1 MAGAVIP
8 AGLPWASSNPEAL
21 ASMSQ
26 VWADQLDLL
35 IRSRTPILWI
45 RSLEE
50 ERVEVLLEAAAQRLG
65 GRSLLRWDFIDGL
78 SGAPNRQGEAARNP
92 MAALAS
98 LDGLPEGQGAILLL
112 RDFHRYSDDPGV
124 CRRLRN
130 LASSLRQVPR
140 TLVIT
145 APEWQLPR
153 ELEDCITLLELPLPD
168 AAAIGELLGSIARA
182 SGMPLD
188 AAVLEQLT
196 AACHGLSEQRV
207 RQIAARALARRGC
220 LGGEDLAEVLEEK
233 RQAIAKSEL
242 LEYCP
247 SEATPA
253 DIGGLEALKH
263 WLDQRHRAFSEE
275 AGRYG
280 LPVPRGVLL
289 VGPQG
294 TGKSLTAK
302 AIAHSWGMPLL
313 RLDVGRL
320 FAGLVGASEARTRDM
335 IQRAEAM
342 APCVLWI
349 DEIDKGFGGDP
360 RSDGGT
366 SQRVLA
372 SLLTWMA
379 EKTSAVF
386 VVATANGVEKLPAE
400 LLRKGRFDE
409 IFLLDLPTTEERRA
423 ILDLQLG
430 RRRPAHSIPLEV
442 LADRTEGFSGA
453 ELEQTVIEAMHL
465 AFGENRDFGE
475 ADLITAASQ
484 LVPLSRTAKEQLDG
498 FKQWASSG
506 RARPASRLRG
516 VTNSDAR

>member
-1 MAGAVIP
+1 MTD
-8 AGLPWASSNPEAL
+8 S
-21 ASMSQ
+21 
-26 VWADQLDLL
+26 WADQLDLL
-35 IRSRTPILWI
+35 IRARTPILWI

-50 ERVEVLLEAAAQRLG
+50 ERVETLLEQAGQRLG
-65 GRSLLRWDFIDGL
+65 GRTLLRWDFIDGL
-78 SGAPNRQGEAARNP
+78 SGAPNRSGEAARNP
-92 MAALAS
+92 MAALAC
-98 LDGLPEGQGAILLL
+98 LDPLPPEQGALLVL
-112 RDFHRYSDDPGV
+112 RDFHRYCEDAGV

-130 LASSLRQVPR
+130 LAASLRQAPR

-145 APEWQLPR
+145 APDWSIPR
-153 ELEDCITLLELPLPD
+153 ELEDSITLLDLPLP
-168 AAAIGELLGSIARA
+168 AAEEIRRLLSTIANA
-182 SGMPLD
+182 SGQPL
-188 AAVLEQLT
+188 APGVCEQLT

-207 RQIAARALARRGC
+207 RQLAARALARRGQ
-220 LGGEDLAEVLEEK
+220 LGEADLAEVLEEK

-253 DIGGLEALKH
+253 DIGGLAALKH
-263 WLDQRHRAFSEE
+263 WLEQRHMAFSEE
-275 AGRYG
+275 AMRYG
-280 LPVPRGVLL
+280 LPLPRGVLL

-302 AIAHSWGMPLL
+302 AIAHSWSMPLL

-349 DEIDKGFGGDP
+349 DEIDKGFGGDA

-366 SQRVLA
+366 SQRVLGTV
-372 SLLTWMA
+372 LTWMA

-386 VVATANGVEKLPAE
+386 VVATANGVDKLPAE

-409 IFLLDLPTTEERRA
+409 IFLLDLPSAEERRA
-423 ILDLQLG
+423 ILDLQLR
-430 RRRPAHSIPLEV
+430 RRRPDHSIPLEV
-442 LADRTEGFSGA
+442 LVDRTAGFSGA

-465 AFGENRDFGE
+465 AFAEHREFGE
-475 ADLITAASQ
+475 ADLIAAASQ
-484 LVPLSRTAKEQLDG
+484 VVPLSRTAREQLEAL
-498 FKQWASSG
+498 QIWASSG
-506 RARPASRLRG
+506 RARPASRAG
-516 VTNSDAR
+516 GEP

>member
-1 MAGAVIP
+1 MTD
-8 AGLPWASSNPEAL
+8 S
-21 ASMSQ
+21 
-26 VWADQLDLL
+26 WADQLDLL
-35 IRSRTPILWI
+35 IRARTPILWI

-50 ERVEVLLEAAAQRLG
+50 ERVDGLLEQAAQRLG
-65 GRSLLRWDFIDGL
+65 GRTLLRWDFIDGL
-78 SGAPNRQGEAARNP
+78 SGAPNRGGEAARNP
-92 MAALAS
+92 MAALAC
-98 LDGLPEGQGAILLL
+98 LDPLPPEQGALLVL
-112 RDFHRYSDDPGV
+112 RDFHRYCEDAGV

-130 LASSLRQVPR
+130 LASSLRQAPR

-145 APEWQLPR
+145 APDWAIPR
-153 ELEDCITLLELPLPD
+153 ELEDSITLLDLPLPD
-168 AAAIGELLGSIARA
+168 AEEIRQLLSTIAGA
-182 SGMPLD
+182 SGYPMAP
-188 AAVLEQLT
+188 AVCEQLT

-207 RQIAARALARRGC
+207 RQLAARALARRGQ
-220 LGGEDLAEVLEEK
+220 LGEADLAEVLEEK

-247 SEATPA
+247 SEASPA

-263 WLDQRHRAFSEE
+263 WQEQRPMAFSEE
-275 AGRYG
+275 AMRYG
-280 LPVPRGVLL
+280 LPLPRGVLL

-302 AIAHSWGMPLL
+302 AIAHSWSMPLL

-349 DEIDKGFGGDP
+349 DEIDKGFGGDS

-366 SQRVLA
+366 SQRVLGTV
-372 SLLTWMA
+372 LTWMA

-386 VVATANGVEKLPAE
+386 VVATANGVDKLPAE

-409 IFLLDLPTTEERRA
+409 IFLLDLPSSEERRA
-423 ILDLQLG
+423 ILNLQLR
-430 RRRPAHSIPLEV
+430 RRRPENTIALEV
-442 LADRTEGFSGA
+442 LVDRTVGFSGA

-465 AFGENRDFGE
+465 AFAEQREFGE
-475 ADLITAASQ
+475 ADLIAAASQ
-484 LVPLSRTAKEQLDG
+484 VVPLSRTAREQLEAL
-498 FKQWASSG
+498 QAWASGG
-506 RARPASRLRG
+506 RARPASRGQHRHAG
-516 VTNSDAR
+516 MSGGDVGA

>member
-1 MAGAVIP
+1 MTD
-8 AGLPWASSNPEAL
+8 S
-21 ASMSQ
+21 
-26 VWADQLDLL
+26 WADQLDLL
-35 IRSRTPILWI
+35 IRARTPILWI

-50 ERVEVLLEAAAQRLG
+50 ERVDGLLEQAAQRLG
-65 GRSLLRWDFIDGL
+65 GRTLLRWDFIDGL
-78 SGAPNRQGEAARNP
+78 SGAPNRSGEATRNP
-92 MAALAS
+92 RAALAC
-98 LDGLPEGQGAILLL
+98 LDTLPPEQGALLVL
-112 RDFHRYSDDPGV
+112 RDFHRYCEDAGV

-130 LASSLRQVPR
+130 LASSLRQAPR

-145 APEWQLPR
+145 APDWAIPR
-153 ELEDCITLLELPLPD
+153 ELEDSITLLDLPLPD
-168 AAAIGELLGSIARA
+168 AEEIRQLLSTIAGA
-182 SGMPLD
+182 SGYPMAP
-188 AAVLEQLT
+188 AVCEQLT

-207 RQIAARALARRGC
+207 RQLAARALARRGQ
-220 LGGEDLAEVLEEK
+220 LGEADLAEVLEEK

-247 SEATPA
+247 SEASPA

-263 WLDQRHRAFSEE
+263 WLEQRHMAFSEE
-275 AGRYG
+275 AMRYG
-280 LPVPRGVLL
+280 LPLPRGVLL

-302 AIAHSWGMPLL
+302 AIAHSWSMPLL

-349 DEIDKGFGGDP
+349 DEIDKGFGGDS

-366 SQRVLA
+366 SQRVLGTV
-372 SLLTWMA
+372 LTWMA

-386 VVATANGVEKLPAE
+386 VVATANGVDKLPGE

-409 IFLLDLPTTEERRA
+409 IFLLDLPSADERRS
-423 ILDLQLG
+423 ILDLQLR
-430 RRRPAHSIPLEV
+430 RRRPKHSITLEV
-442 LADRTEGFSGA
+442 LVDRTAGFSGA

-465 AFGENRDFGE
+465 AFAEQREFGE
-475 ADLITAASQ
+475 ADLIAAASQ
-484 LVPLSRTAKEQLDG
+484 VVPLSRTAREQLEAL
-498 FKQWASSG
+498 QTWASGG
-506 RARPASRLRG
+506 RARPASLSNG
-516 VTNSDAR
+516 IPNTSQS

>member
-1 MAGAVIP
+1 MTDSWG
-8 AGLPWASSNPEAL
+8 
-21 ASMSQ
+21 
-26 VWADQLDLL
+26 DQLDLL
-35 IRSRTPILWI
+35 IRARTPILWI

-50 ERVEVLLEAAAQRLG
+50 ERVEALLEQAAQRLG
-65 GRSLLRWDFIDGL
+65 GRTLLRWDLIEGL
-78 SGAPNRQGEAARNP
+78 GGAPNRSGEAARNP
-92 MAALAS
+92 MAALAC
-98 LDGLPEGQGAILLL
+98 LDPLPPEQAAMLVL
-112 RDFHRYSDDPGV
+112 RDFHRYCEDAGV

-130 LASSLRQVPR
+130 LASSLRQAPR

-145 APEWQLPR
+145 APDWSIPR
-153 ELEDCITLLELPLPD
+153 ELEDSITLLDLPLP
-168 AAAIGELLGSIARA
+168 AAEEIRTLLSTIANA
-182 SGMPLD
+182 SGHPLSPGV
-188 AAVLEQLT
+188 AEQLT

-207 RQIAARALARRGC
+207 RQLAARALARRGQ
-220 LGGEDLAEVLEEK
+220 LGEEDLAEVLEEK

-247 SEATPA
+247 SEASPA

-263 WLDQRHRAFSEE
+263 WLEQRHMAFSEE
-275 AGRYG
+275 AMRYG
-280 LPVPRGVLL
+280 LPLPRGVLL

-302 AIAHSWGMPLL
+302 AIAHSWSMPLL

-349 DEIDKGFGGDP
+349 DEIDKGFGGDS

-366 SQRVLA
+366 SQRVLGTV
-372 SLLTWMA
+372 LTWMA

-386 VVATANGVEKLPAE
+386 VVATANGVDKLPAE

-409 IFLLDLPTTEERRA
+409 IFLLDLPSAEERRA

-430 RRRPAHSIPLEV
+430 RRRPSHTIPLDV
-442 LADRTEGFSGA
+442 LVDRTGGFSGA

-465 AFGENRDFGE
+465 AFAEQREFGE
-475 ADLITAASQ
+475 ADLIAAASQ
-484 LVPLSRTAKEQLDG
+484 VVPLSRTAREQLEAL
-498 FKQWASSG
+498 QSWARGG
-506 RARPASRLRG
+506 RARLASAP
-516 VTNSDAR
+516 S

>member
-1 MAGAVIP
+1 MTDSWG
-8 AGLPWASSNPEAL
+8 
-21 ASMSQ
+21 
-26 VWADQLDLL
+26 DQLDLL
-35 IRSRTPILWI
+35 IRARTPILWI

-50 ERVEVLLEAAAQRLG
+50 ERVEALLEQAAQRLG
-65 GRSLLRWDFIDGL
+65 GRTLLRWDFIEGL
-78 SGAPNRQGEAARNP
+78 GGAPNRSGEAARNP
-92 MAALAS
+92 MAALAC
-98 LDGLPEGQGAILLL
+98 LDPLPPEQAAMLVL
-112 RDFHRYSDDPGV
+112 RDFHRYCEDAGV

-130 LASSLRQVPR
+130 LASSLRQAPR

-145 APEWQLPR
+145 APDWSIPR
-153 ELEDCITLLELPLPD
+153 ELEDSITLLDLPLP
-168 AAAIGELLGSIARA
+168 AAEEIRTLLSTIANA
-182 SGMPLD
+182 SGHPLSPGV
-188 AAVLEQLT
+188 AEQLT

-207 RQIAARALARRGC
+207 RQLAARALARRGQ
-220 LGGEDLAEVLEEK
+220 LGEADLAEVLEEK

-247 SEATPA
+247 SEASPA
-253 DIGGLEALKH
+253 DIGGHEALKH
-263 WLDQRHRAFSEE
+263 WLEQRHMAFSEE
-275 AGRYG
+275 AMRYG
-280 LPVPRGVLL
+280 LPLPRGVLL

-302 AIAHSWGMPLL
+302 AVAHSWSMPLL

-349 DEIDKGFGGDP
+349 DEIDKGFGGDS

-366 SQRVLA
+366 SQRVLGTV
-372 SLLTWMA
+372 LTWMA

-386 VVATANGVEKLPAE
+386 VVATANGVDKLPAE

-409 IFLLDLPTTEERRA
+409 IFLLDLPSAEERRA

-430 RRRPAHSIPLEV
+430 RRRPSHTIPLDV
-442 LADRTEGFSGA
+442 LVDRTGGFSGA

-465 AFGENRDFGE
+465 AFAEQREFGE
-475 ADLITAASQ
+475 ADLIAAASQ
-484 LVPLSRTAKEQLDG
+484 VVPLSRTAREQLEAL
-498 FKQWASSG
+498 QSWARGG
-506 RARPASRLRG
+506 RARLASAP
-516 VTNSDAR
+516 S

>member
-1 MAGAVIP
+1 MTG
-8 AGLPWASSNPEAL
+8 GT
-21 ASMSQ
+21 
-26 VWADQLDLL
+26 WADQLDLM
-35 IRSRTPILWI
+35 IRSRTPLLWI

-50 ERVEVLLEAAAQRLG
+50 ERVETLLGQAAERLG
-65 GRSLLRWDFIDGL
+65 NRTLLRWDFIDGL
-78 SGAPNRQGEAARNP
+78 SGTLNRQGEAARNP
-92 MAALAS
+92 MAALAC
-98 LDGLPEGQGAILLL
+98 LEPLPAEQGAILVL
-112 RDFHRYSDDPGV
+112 RDFHRYCEDAGI

-130 LASSLRQVPR
+130 LASQLRQVPR

-145 APEWQLPR
+145 APDWQLPP
-153 ELEDCITLLELPLPD
+153 ELDDSVTVLELPLPD
-168 AAAIGELLGSIARA
+168 AAEISRLLGSIAGA
-182 SGMPLD
+182 CGQPLEPE
-188 AAVLEQLT
+188 VLAELS

-207 RQIAARALARRGC
+207 RQLAARALARRGR
-220 LGGEDLAEVLEEK
+220 LGQEDLAEVLEEK

-263 WLDQRHRAFSEE
+263 WLEQRRMAFSQE
-275 AGRYG
+275 ARRYG
-280 LPVPRGVLL
+280 LPLPRGVLL

-302 AIAHSWGMPLL
+302 AIAHSWSMPLL

-320 FAGLVGASEARTRDM
+320 FAGLVGASEARTREM

-349 DEIDKGFGGDP
+349 DEIDKGFGGDG

-366 SQRVLA
+366 SQRVLGTV
-372 SLLTWMA
+372 LTWMA

-386 VVATANGVEKLPAE
+386 VVATANAVERLPAE

-409 IFLLDLPTTEERRA
+409 IFLLDLPSPEERYA
-423 ILDLQLG
+423 ILDLQL
-430 RRRPAHSIPLEV
+430 RQRRPGHQIPLQV
-442 LADRTEGFSGA
+442 LVDRTTGFSGA

-465 AFGENRDFGE
+465 AFAEGREFGE
-475 ADLITAASQ
+475 ADLVAAATQ
-484 LVPLSRTAKEQLDG
+484 VVPLSRTAREQLEQLQ
-498 FKQWASSG
+498 QWASGG
-506 RARPASRLRG
+506 RARPASTLRG
-516 VTNSDAR
+516 MTNSDAA

>member
-1 MAGAVIP
+1 MTDSWG
-8 AGLPWASSNPEAL
+8 
-21 ASMSQ
+21 
-26 VWADQLDLL
+26 DQLDLL
-35 IRSRTPILWI
+35 IRARTPILWI

-50 ERVEVLLEAAAQRLG
+50 ERVEALLEQAAQRLG
-65 GRSLLRWDFIDGL
+65 GRTLLRWDFIEGL
-78 SGAPNRQGEAARNP
+78 GGAPNRSGEAARNP
-92 MAALAS
+92 MAALAC
-98 LDGLPEGQGAILLL
+98 LDPLPPEQAAMLVL
-112 RDFHRYSDDPGV
+112 RDFHRYCEDAGV

-130 LASSLRQVPR
+130 LAASLRQAPR

-145 APEWQLPR
+145 APDWSIPR
-153 ELEDCITLLELPLPD
+153 ELEDSITLLDLPLP
-168 AAAIGELLGSIARA
+168 AAEEIRTLLSTIANA
-182 SGMPLD
+182 SGHPLSPGV
-188 AAVLEQLT
+188 AEQLT

-207 RQIAARALARRGC
+207 RQLAARALARRGQ
-220 LGGEDLAEVLEEK
+220 LGEADLAEVLEEK

-247 SEATPA
+247 SEASTA

-263 WLDQRHRAFSEE
+263 WLEQRHMAFSEE
-275 AGRYG
+275 AMRYG
-280 LPVPRGVLL
+280 LPLPRGVLL

-302 AIAHSWGMPLL
+302 AVAHSWSMPLL

-349 DEIDKGFGGDP
+349 DEIDKGFGGDS

-366 SQRVLA
+366 SQRVLGTV
-372 SLLTWMA
+372 LTWMA

-386 VVATANGVEKLPAE
+386 VVATANGVDKLPAE

-409 IFLLDLPTTEERRA
+409 IFLLDLPSAEERRA

-430 RRRPAHSIPLEV
+430 RRRPSHTIPLDV
-442 LADRTEGFSGA
+442 LVDRTGGFSGA

-465 AFGENRDFGE
+465 AFAEQREFGE
-475 ADLITAASQ
+475 ADLIAAASQ
-484 LVPLSRTAKEQLDG
+484 VVPLSRTAREQLEAL
-498 FKQWASSG
+498 QSWARGG
-506 RARPASRLRG
+506 RARLASAP
-516 VTNSDAR
+516 S

>member
-1 MAGAVIP
+1 VTD
-8 AGLPWASSNPEAL
+8 S
-21 ASMSQ
+21 
-26 VWADQLDLL
+26 WADQLDLL
-35 IRSRTPILWI
+35 IRARTPILWI

-50 ERVEVLLEAAAQRLG
+50 ERVDGLLEQAAQRLG
-65 GRSLLRWDFIDGL
+65 GRTLLRWDFIDGL
-78 SGAPNRQGEAARNP
+78 SGAPNRSGEATRNP
-92 MAALAS
+92 MAALAC
-98 LDGLPEGQGAILLL
+98 LDTLPPEQGALLVL
-112 RDFHRYSDDPGV
+112 RDFHRYCEDAGV

-130 LASSLRQVPR
+130 LASSLRQAPR

-145 APEWQLPR
+145 APDWAIPR
-153 ELEDCITLLELPLPD
+153 ELEDSITLLDLPLPG
-168 AAAIGELLGSIARA
+168 AEEIRQLLSTIAGA
-182 SGMPLD
+182 SGYPI
-188 AAVLEQLT
+188 APAVCEQLT

-207 RQIAARALARRGC
+207 RQLAARALARRGQ
-220 LGGEDLAEVLEEK
+220 LGEADLAEVLEEK

-247 SEATPA
+247 SEASPA

-263 WLDQRHRAFSEE
+263 WLEQRHMAFSEE
-275 AGRYG
+275 AMRYG
-280 LPVPRGVLL
+280 LPLPRGVLL

-302 AIAHSWGMPLL
+302 AIAHSWSMPLL

-349 DEIDKGFGGDP
+349 DEIDKGFGGDS

-366 SQRVLA
+366 SQRVLGTV
-372 SLLTWMA
+372 LTWMA

-386 VVATANGVEKLPAE
+386 VVATANGVDKLPGE

-409 IFLLDLPTTEERRA
+409 IFLLDLPSADERRS
-423 ILDLQLG
+423 ILDLQLR
-430 RRRPAHSIPLEV
+430 RRRPKHSITLEV
-442 LADRTEGFSGA
+442 LVDRTAGFSGA

-465 AFGENRDFGE
+465 AFAEQREFGE
-475 ADLITAASQ
+475 ADLIAAASQ
-484 LVPLSRTAKEQLDG
+484 VVPLSRTAREQLEAL
-498 FKQWASSG
+498 QAWASGG
-506 RARPASRLRG
+506 RARPASRG
-516 VTNSDAR
+516 